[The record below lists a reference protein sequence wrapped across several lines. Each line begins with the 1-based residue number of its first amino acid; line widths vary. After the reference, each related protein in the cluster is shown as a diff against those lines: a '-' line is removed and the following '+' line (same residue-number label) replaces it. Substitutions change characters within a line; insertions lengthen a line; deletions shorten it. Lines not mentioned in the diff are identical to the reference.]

1 MVAKAKLVASLLL
14 LGIVIADLTTA
25 AEKSGNI
32 FLGSESAKSFHRDKR
47 YVDIPRELRR
57 ESDRAN
63 SRIARYCRSIGK
75 RHCPSRYGGRCC

>member
-1 MVAKAKLVASLLL
+1 MVSKVKVVISLL
-14 LGIVIADLTTA
+14 
-25 AEKSGNI
+25 
-32 FLGSESAKSFHRDKR
+32 FLGLLVFSLTSAVEESEKVFLDSESAKSFHRDKR
-47 YVDIPRELRR
+47 YVNIYRELRR